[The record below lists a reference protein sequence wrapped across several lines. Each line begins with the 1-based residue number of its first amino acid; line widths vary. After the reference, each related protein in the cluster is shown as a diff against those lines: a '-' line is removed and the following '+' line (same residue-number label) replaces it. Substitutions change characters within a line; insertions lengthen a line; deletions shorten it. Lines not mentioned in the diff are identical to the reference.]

1 MPENPIFLNF
11 HYKIYYMGLFKRSK
25 NTNKPLIRQIIDLVP
40 RWMLSLLSRC
50 AEEHK
55 SDKGCSSYKT
65 FDQFVALTFGQLNKC
80 LTLSDIST
88 GIGVSETFISSLGLT
103 QSPARSTMSDGNKNR
118 GYKVFETLYNRLLGH
133 YSCVLSKRHQS
144 HIIKEIKDR
153 SIKLIDST
161 VISLCLSMFDW
172 AKFRTAKGG
181 IKIHTCW
188 DDTMMIPDVVNITPA
203 KVHDRYGLEQLVF
216 AKGTIIVEDR
226 AYFDFLLMLQRVR
239 AENVFVTRI
248 KTNTVFKTVRELDL
262 PKETDQD
269 ILKDEII
276 ILCSN
281 KAIKTGINKV
291 QLRLVHVY
299 KADEN
304 KVIEI
309 ITNQLDWEA
318 RTIADLYKKRWN
330 IELFFK
336 AIKQNLQIKTFVGTS
351 ENAVKSQIYIALTTF
366 LLLQLIVRTVAKKKH
381 AFSNFVEKIRIYL
394 TFYLTLDHVCNQ
406 IGEDAKKIRGEP
418 QTILTFK
425 TDLFS

>member
-1 MPENPIFLNF
+1 
-11 HYKIYYMGLFKRSK
+11 MGLFKRTK
-25 NTNKPLIRQIIDLVP
+25 NTNTPLIRQILDLVP
-40 RWMLSLLSRC
+40 PWMLARC
-50 AEEHK
+50 VKSHI

-65 FDQFVALTFGQLNKC
+65 VDQFVALTFGQLNKC
-80 LTLSDIST
+80 FTLSDIST

-103 QSPARSTMSDGNKNR
+103 QSPARSTMSDGNRKR
-118 GYKVFETLYNRLLGH
+118 SYKVFETLYNRLLSH
-133 YSCVLSKRHQS
+133 YSQLLSKRHQS

-188 DDTMMIPDVVNITPA
+188 DDMMMIPDVVNITPA
-203 KVHDRYGLEQLVF
+203 KLHDRYGLEQLVF
-216 AKGTIIVEDR
+216 AKGTIVVEDR
-226 AYFDFLLMLQRVR
+226 AYFDFLLMLQRVK

-248 KTNTVFKTVRELDL
+248 KTNTVFETIRELEL
-262 PKETDQD
+262 PKDQDQD

-276 ILCSN
+276 TLISK
-281 KAIKTGINKV
+281 KAIKTGISEV

-299 KADEN
+299 KPDEN

-309 ITNQLDWEA
+309 ITNQLDWTA
-318 RTIADLYKKRWN
+318 RTIADLYKKRWD

-351 ENAVKSQIYIALTTF
+351 ENAVKSQIYIALITY
-366 LLLQLIVRTVAKKKH
+366 LLLQLIVRTIAKKKH
-381 AFSNFVEKIRIYL
+381 AFSNFVEKIRICL
-394 TFYLTLDHVCNQ
+394 TFYLTLDYVCNQ
-406 IGEDAKKIRGEP
+406 VSEGAKRIRGKP
-418 QTILTFK
+418 QEDLVFK

>member
-1 MPENPIFLNF
+1 
-11 HYKIYYMGLFKRSK
+11 MGLFKRSK
-25 NTNKPLIRQIIDLVP
+25 NTNTPLIRQILDLVP
-40 RWMLSLLSRC
+40 RWILFRC

-55 SDKGCSSYKT
+55 SDKGCSRYKT
-65 FDQFVALTFGQLNKC
+65 LDQFVALTFGQLNKC

-88 GIGVSETFISSLGLT
+88 GIGISETFIASLGLT
-103 QSPARSTMSDGNKNR
+103 QSPARSTMSDGNKKR
-118 GYKVFETLYNRLLGH
+118 TYLVFESLYNRLLTH
-133 YSCVLSKRHQS
+133 YNHILSKRHQAY
-144 HIIKEIKDR
+144 IIKEIKDR

-203 KVHDRYGLEQLVF
+203 KLHDRYGLAQLVF
-216 AKGTIIVEDR
+216 SKGTIVVEDR
-226 AYFDFLLMLQRVR
+226 AYFDFGLMLQRVK

-248 KTNTVFKTVRELDL
+248 KTNTVFETVKELEL
-262 PKETDQD
+262 PKDIDQD

-276 ILCSN
+276 LLSSS
-281 KAIKTGINKV
+281 KAVKTGISKV

-299 KADEN
+299 KPDEN

-309 ITNQLDWEA
+309 ITNQLDWKA

-336 AIKQNLQIKTFVGTS
+336 AIKQNLQIKTFIGTS
-351 ENAVKSQIYIALTTF
+351 ENAVKSQIYIALITY
-366 LLLQLIVRTVAKKKH
+366 LLLQLIVRTIAKKPH
-381 AFSNFVEKIRIYL
+381 AFSNFVEKIRICL
-394 TFYLTLDHVCNQ
+394 SFHLTLDYVCNQ
-406 IGEDAKKIRGEP
+406 VGEGAKRIRGKP
-418 QTILTFK
+418 QQEIILK
-425 TDLFS
+425 TDLLFT

>member
-1 MPENPIFLNF
+1 
-11 HYKIYYMGLFKRSK
+11 MGLFKRIK
-25 NTNKPLIRQIIDLVP
+25 NTNTPLIRQILNLVP
-40 RWMLSLLSRC
+40 PWMLTRC

-55 SDKGCSSYKT
+55 SDKGCSRYKT
-65 FDQFVALTFGQLNKC
+65 VDQFVALTFGQLNKC
-80 LTLSDIST
+80 FTLSDIST
-88 GIGVSETFISSLGLT
+88 GIGVSETFIASLGLD
-103 QSPARSTMSDGNKNR
+103 QSPARSTMSDGNKKR
-118 GYKVFETLYNRLLGH
+118 SYMVFETLYNRLLTH
-133 YSCVLSKRHQS
+133 YSNILSKRYQS
-144 HIIKEIKDR
+144 HIIEEIKDR

-188 DDTMMIPDVVNITPA
+188 DDTMMIPDVINITPA
-203 KVHDRYGLEQLVF
+203 KLHDRYGLEQLVF

-226 AYFDFLLMLQRVR
+226 AYFDFLLMLQRVK

-248 KTNTVFKTVRELDL
+248 KTNTVFETVRELEL
-262 PKETDQD
+262 PKSEDQD

-276 ILCSN
+276 TLSSN
-281 KAIKTGINKV
+281 KAIKTGISEV

-299 KADEN
+299 KEDEN

-309 ITNQLDWEA
+309 ITNQLDWTA
-318 RTIADLYKKRWN
+318 RTIADLYKKRWD

-351 ENAVKSQIYIALTTF
+351 ENAVKSQIYIALITY
-366 LLLQLIVRTVAKKKH
+366 LLLQLIVRTIAKKKH
-381 AFSNFVEKIRIYL
+381 AFSNFVEKIRICL
-394 TFYLTLDHVCNQ
+394 TFYLTLDYVCNQ
-406 IGEDAKKIRGEP
+406 VGEGAKRIRGKP
-418 QTILTFK
+418 QGILVFK